1 MIFVGQDQLQC
12 VTTYGQI
19 DLGFGL
25 TCSKM
30 EMIEVIRY
38 RLIEWRQARIDQQV
52 MVARI
57 QLFETSGGH
66 AHPDESET
74 DDGRWFD
81 VRTILGMNKIDLRA
95 RWRCVTSRTR
105 RGLSRR
111 RSSRVR
117 DVNTDTLREQRCRIR
132 NMVLVA

>member
-1 MIFVGQDQLQC
+1 MVLVSQDQLQA

-25 TCSKM
+25 TGAKV

-38 RLIEWRQARIDQQV
+38 RLIEWRQAGIDHQM

-66 AHPDESET
+66 AHPDKSET

-81 VRTILGMNKIDLRA
+81 VRTILGINEIDLRA
-95 RWRCVTSRTR
+95 RWRWMTSRAR
-105 RGLSRR
+105 RCLSRR

-117 DVNTDTLREQRCRIR
+117 DVNTDA
-132 NMVLVA
+132 V